1 MDISLRQLVRNVLHF
16 GSGEFVARVF
26 SVTVV
31 ILLGHIRGV
40 IIVGVYGLATTVT
53 QYLMPVIDFGL
64 KHVGARL
71 MARLPGSAGE
81 IMRLVQRRRMLM
93 ASATIPF
100 VLLYAALARVPFE
113 LKLFLFA
120 FAAIGT
126 LYAFSFDW
134 AAWGT
139 EQLLLAGLA
148 KAIVPA

>member
-71 MARLPGSAGE
+71 LARLPGSAGE

-120 FAAIGT
+120 FSAIGT